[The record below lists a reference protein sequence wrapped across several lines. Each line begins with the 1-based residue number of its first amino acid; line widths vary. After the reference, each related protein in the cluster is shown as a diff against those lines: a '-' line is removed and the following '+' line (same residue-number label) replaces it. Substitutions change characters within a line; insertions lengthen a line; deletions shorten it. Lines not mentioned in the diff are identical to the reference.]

1 MKGRVFYDIIIIAFL
16 VAFMGYTMFAYI
28 DELLPLWIAAAA
40 IGLIAFAIRIVE
52 GHD

>member
-1 MKGRVFYDIIIIAFL
+1 MKGRVIYDIIIIAFL

-28 DELLPLWIAAAA
+28 DALLPVWIAAAVV
-40 IGLIAFAIRIVE
+40 GFLGFAIRIAE